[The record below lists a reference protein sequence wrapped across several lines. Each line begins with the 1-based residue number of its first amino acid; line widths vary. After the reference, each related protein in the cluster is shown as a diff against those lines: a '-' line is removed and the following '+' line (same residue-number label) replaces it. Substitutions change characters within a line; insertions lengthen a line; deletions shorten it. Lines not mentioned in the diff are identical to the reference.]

1 MKLRNLAVAVAVVAA
16 AALTLAG
23 CSAADTASWNIS
35 QDSDNFKVTRRVTFV
50 NGITDKYLLTI
61 EGLCSIKDSKEDN
74 SKGPRSRGVYCKVGD
89 NTYKKHFLGLSD
101 NVTYVVE
108 QTEASKTD
116 PYHYKVV
123 YRPETLVPDIDIKTS
138 GKEG

>member
-1 MKLRNLAVAVAVVAA
+1 MISKIKAGIVAGGLILSLGLV
-16 AALTLAG
+16 G
-23 CSAADTASWNIS
+23 CSSDADTASENVS
-35 QDSDNFKVTRRVTFV
+35 KAADNFEVQRKVVFC

-74 SKGPRSRGVYCKVGD
+74 SKGQLEVTCKVGD
-89 NTYKKHFLGLSD
+89 NQFKKHFLGLSD

-108 QTEASKTD
+108 QTEPVKAD
-116 PYHYKVV
+116 AYHYKVV
-123 YRPETLVPDIDIKTS
+123 YRPETVVPDIDVKTS

>member
-1 MKLRNLAVAVAVVAA
+1 MKLRHLTAAVTAT

-35 QDSDNFKVTRRVTFV
+35 QDSDNFKVTRRITFV

-74 SKGPRSRGVYCKVGD
+74 SKVQLEVTCKVGD
-89 NTYKKHFLGLSD
+89 NQFKKHFLGLSD

-108 QTEASKTD
+108 QTEPVKAD
-116 PYHYKVV
+116 AYHYKVV
-123 YRPETLVPDIDIKTS
+123 YRPETLVPDIDVKTS

>member
-1 MKLRNLAVAVAVVAA
+1 MKLRHLAA
-16 AALTLAG
+16 AVIATTALTLAG
-23 CSAADTASWNIS
+23 CSAADTASWNLS

-74 SKGPRSRGVYCKVGD
+74 SKGQLEVTCKVGD
-89 NTYKKHFLGLSD
+89 DTYKKHFLGLSD

-108 QTEASKTD
+108 QTEPVKAD

-123 YRPETLVPDIDIKTS
+123 YRPETLVPDAGLKTS
-138 GKEG
+138 GQEG